1 MNKKT
6 SLWAVQRLSLCLITM
21 VIVSPAAQAREE
33 KTLTAK
39 TELRPVGWK
48 EGRLWFAPGSY
59 WVDDVDKGVQS
70 GTLAETKSLK
80 VWNSQG
86 LEVKFAPG
94 FIRFE
99 AAGGVKIG
107 TLAEDTELKV
117 VNTASPTK
125 TSVIFAGKTAVE
137 FGYDGGVMNGT
148 LAKEAT
154 LKTQNG
160 QMKSYPAGTHLDFDG
175 AGMVTKAIDAPPT
188 VSAAL
193 DGTYTGKC
201 TMTLLPEI
209 TSQGNGVIPAWDKAD
224 SPFVDGNGEPAL
236 TFVFSFKAASGSFKG
251 GVDTT
256 RYSLQ
261 WEGNYGATG
270 TIVNG
275 RMTGWVDV
283 FRGSQ
288 KLRWTVRGPINGTL
302 KPALPS
308 TGTLSITTAGG
319 RELGGGSFTG
329 ALGAIPI
336 EFIIDPRNKITGKMT
351 WENKRVPLRGVFDPN
366 DKSLV
371 ATATTTTGNM
381 VTTITIRGTYD
392 QATNKFRLTYMITQT
407 TGDEADQDAGRGDG
421 TAEGNLT
428 IQEGPLYTW
437 TGIWTATRGT
447 PDKRL
452 FANGNIG
459 GVSNKPTK
467 PTVFTVKKG
476 CTITSINDYHW
487 NDSKGTPAPGQISI
501 KHQDGTVYGPWN
513 AVGSPGQGGVRNAYW
528 ECRPNVPI
536 KEGTYTVIDS
546 DPATWSQNAESG
558 GQGFTEV
565 RGTQDAEEPSAA

>member
-1 MNKKT
+1 
-6 SLWAVQRLSLCLITM
+6 
-21 VIVSPAAQAREE
+21 
-33 KTLTAK
+33 
-39 TELRPVGWK
+39 
-48 EGRLWFAPGSY
+48 
-59 WVDDVDKGVQS
+59 
-70 GTLAETKSLK
+70 
-80 VWNSQG
+80 
-86 LEVKFAPG
+86 
-94 FIRFE
+94 
-99 AAGGVKIG
+99 
-107 TLAEDTELKV
+107 
-117 VNTASPTK
+117 
-125 TSVIFAGKTAVE
+125 
-137 FGYDGGVMNGT
+137 
-148 LAKEAT
+148 
-154 LKTQNG
+154 
-160 QMKSYPAGTHLDFDG
+160 
-175 AGMVTKAIDAPPT
+175 
-188 VSAAL
+188 
-193 DGTYTGKC
+193 
-201 TMTLLPEI
+201 
-209 TSQGNGVIPAWDKAD
+209 
-224 SPFVDGNGEPAL
+224 
-236 TFVFSFKAASGSFKG
+236 
-251 GVDTT
+251 
-256 RYSLQ
+256 
-261 WEGNYGATG
+261 
-270 TIVNG
+270 
-275 RMTGWVDV
+275 
-283 FRGSQ
+283 
-288 KLRWTVRGPINGTL
+288 
-302 KPALPS
+302 
-308 TGTLSITTAGG
+308 
-319 RELGGGSFTG
+319 
-329 ALGAIPI
+329 
-336 EFIIDPRNKITGKMT
+336 
-351 WENKRVPLRGVFDPN
+351 
-366 DKSLV
+366 
-371 ATATTTTGNM
+371 M